1 MSDVKEVEL
10 KVEFF
15 KNEVR
20 TLKIP
25 NLCIYGGR
33 RREFQLLRR
42 EKFEFLMEGLTGF
55 KKK

>member
-1 MSDVKEVEL
+1 MKEIKL
-10 KVEFF
+10 KLEFF

-33 RREFQLLRR
+33 RGEFQLLRW
-42 EKFEFLMEGLTGF
+42 EEFEFVMEGLTGF

>member
-1 MSDVKEVEL
+1 MGDVKGVEL

-25 NLCIYGGR
+25 NLCIYGGKTGR
-33 RREFQLLRR
+33 GPMLRR
-42 EKFEFLMEGLTGF
+42 EVFEFVMAGLTGF